1 MMKCSLSFQNFQRCN
16 YLESKKVH
24 LAELS
29 VEMMEETM
37 LNLKKVKFEVVT
49 KDKLL
54 NKLNM
59 CSSLMPVRPIKFL
72 TEEAWAV
79 YLPLIVL
86 F

>member
-1 MMKCSLSFQNFQRCN
+1 
-16 YLESKKVH
+16 
-24 LAELS
+24 
-29 VEMMEETM
+29 M

-59 CSSLMPVRPIKFL
+59 CSSLMTVRPIKFL

-79 YLPLIVL
+79 YLSLIVL